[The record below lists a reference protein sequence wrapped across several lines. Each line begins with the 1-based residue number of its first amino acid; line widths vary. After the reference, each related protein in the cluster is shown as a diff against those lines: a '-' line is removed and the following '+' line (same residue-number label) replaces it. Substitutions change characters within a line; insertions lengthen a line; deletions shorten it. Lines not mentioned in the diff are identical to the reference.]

1 MGWFNRGKNG
11 ENKKKAGTIS
21 RLLDDLTHLEI
32 NTIIKKGMTAA
43 PQPDSIEETLQI
55 LFNEYKE
62 RMAIILIDNNIDTA
76 EGFDF
81 SLCKSISNLHDLL
94 LKLRTYLDSQ
104 TIRLV
109 EFDYIRVLRMISFC
123 EYIYSKSK
131 GDQNPDDRTDVVT
144 IKPYIDG
151 ISDSL
156 YQLDLSDI
164 TVFRLIMDA
173 RDRVKIKRLFDLG
186 TENVVMQTRF
196 GLDGD
201 VVTRIEEGFASKPKQ
216 LVIDIHDKHTNLSVQ
231 YWKNLIGLVQ
241 DIVSKLIH

>member
-1 MGWFNRGKNG
+1 MGWLNLGKKG
-11 ENKKKAGTIS
+11 DSNKKATTIH
-21 RLLDDLTHLEI
+21 RMLDDLTHLEI

-62 RMAIILIDNNIDTA
+62 RMAIILLDNAIDSDA
-76 EGFDF
+76 GFDF
-81 SLCKSISNLHDLL
+81 SLCKTMHSFHDLL
-94 LKLRTYLDSQ
+94 LKFRKYMDDHE
-104 TIRLV
+104 IRLV

-131 GDQNPDDRTDVVT
+131 GEQNPDDRTDVVKV
-144 IKPYIDG
+144 KPYIDG

-156 YQLDLSDI
+156 YDLDLSDI

-201 VVTRIEEGFASKPKQ
+201 VVTRIEEGFANKPKQ

-241 DIVSKLIH
+241 DIVSKLLN

>member
-1 MGWFNRGKNG
+1 MSWFNLGKNG
-11 ENKKKAGTIS
+11 DNKKKAGTIS

-43 PQPDSIEETLQI
+43 PPPDSIEETLQI
-55 LFNEYKE
+55 LFNGYKE
-62 RMAIILIDNNIDTA
+62 RMTIILVENNIDQGA
-76 EGFDF
+76 GFDF
-81 SLCKSISNLHDLL
+81 SACKSMLSLHEMLL
-94 LKLRTYLDSQ
+94 RLRKHLDEQ
-104 TIRLV
+104 AIRLV

-131 GDQNPDDRTDVVT
+131 GPQNPDNRTDVVE

-156 YQLDLSDI
+156 YELDLSDI

-201 VVTRIEEGFASKPKQ
+201 VVTRIEEGFASKPRQ
-216 LVIDIHDKHTNLSVQ
+216 LIIDIHDKHTNLTVQ
-231 YWKNLIGLVQ
+231 YWKNLIGIVQ
-241 DIVSKLIH
+241 DIVSKLLN

>member
-1 MGWFNRGKNG
+1 
-11 ENKKKAGTIS
+11 
-21 RLLDDLTHLEI
+21 
-32 NTIIKKGMTAA
+32 MTAA

-62 RMAIILIDNNIDTA
+62 RLAIILLENDIDPDD
-76 EGFDF
+76 GFDF
-81 SLCKSISNLHDLL
+81 SVCKTMHSFHDLL
-94 LKLRTYLDSQ
+94 LKFRKYMDDHK
-104 TIRLV
+104 IRLV

-131 GDQNPDDRTDVVT
+131 GEQNPDNRTDVVKV
-144 IKPYIDG
+144 KPYIDG

-156 YQLDLSDI
+156 YDLDLSDI

-241 DIVSKLIH
+241 DIVSKLIN

>member
-1 MGWFNRGKNG
+1 MSWFNLGKNG
-11 ENKKKAGTIS
+11 ENTKNASTIN
-21 RLLDDLTHLEI
+21 RMLDDLTHLEI

-43 PQPDSIEETLQI
+43 PQPDSIDETLQI

-62 RMAIILIDNNIDTA
+62 RMAIILIENNVEPGT
-76 EGFDF
+76 GFDF
-81 SLCKSISNLHDLL
+81 SVCKTVKSLHDLL
-94 LKLRTYLDSQ
+94 LKLRTYFDDNG
-104 TIRLV
+104 IRLV

-123 EYIYSKSK
+123 EYIFSKSK
-131 GDQNPDDRTDVVT
+131 GPQNPDKRTDEVVV
-144 IKPYIDG
+144 KPYRDG
-151 ISDSL
+151 VSDSL
-156 YQLDLSDI
+156 YEVDLSDI
-164 TVFRLIMDA
+164 TAFRLIMDA

-201 VVTRIEEGFASKPKQ
+201 VVTRIEEGFASKPMQ

-241 DIVSKLIH
+241 QIVSKLIN

>member
-1 MGWFNRGKNG
+1 MGWFNFGKNG
-11 ENKKKAGTIS
+11 ENKQKASTIS
-21 RLLDDLTHLEI
+21 RMLDDLTHLEI

-62 RMAIILIDNNIDTA
+62 RMTIILLENDIDTDA
-76 EGFDF
+76 GFDF
-81 SLCKSISNLHDLL
+81 SLCKTMHSFHDHL
-94 LKLRTYLDSQ
+94 LKLRKYMDDHEV
-104 TIRLV
+104 RLV

-131 GDQNPDDRTDVVT
+131 GVQNPDNRTDVVKV
-144 IKPYIDG
+144 KPYLDG

-156 YQLDLSDI
+156 YELDLSDI

-201 VVTRIEEGFASKPKQ
+201 VVTRIEEGFANKPRQ
-216 LVIDIHDKHTNLSVQ
+216 LIIDIHDKHTNLSVQ

-241 DIVSKLIH
+241 DIVSKLLN

>member
-1 MGWFNRGKNG
+1 MGWFNLGRKGG
-11 ENKKKAGTIS
+11 NKKTASTIS
-21 RLLDDLTHLEI
+21 RMLDDLTHLEI

-55 LFNEYKE
+55 LFNGYKE
-62 RMAIILIDNNIDTA
+62 RMAIILLENDIDPGTD
-76 EGFDF
+76 FDF
-81 SLCKSISNLHDLL
+81 SLCKTIYSFHNLL
-94 LKLRTYLDSQ
+94 LAFRKHMDDHQ
-104 TIRLV
+104 IRLV

-131 GDQNPDDRTDVVT
+131 GEQNPDDRTDVVKV
-144 IKPYIDG
+144 KPYIDG

-156 YQLDLSDI
+156 YDLDLSDI
-164 TVFRLIMDA
+164 TVFRLVMDA

-201 VVTRIEEGFASKPKQ
+201 VVTRIEEGFASKPRQ

-231 YWKNLIGLVQ
+231 YWKNRIGLVQ
-241 DIVSKLIH
+241 DIVSKLLN